1 MSYHLPFFKN
11 RPEAGDQLAQ
21 RLIRYQRDSKA
32 VVLALPRGGV
42 PVGYEVAM
50 ELGLPLDVF
59 VVRKLG
65 FPGHQELAMG
75 AVASGGVRVLTK
87 EIVDLYGVS
96 ASTLESITEAE
107 TVELVR
113 RELAYRRGEPPREV
127 AGQTVILVDD
137 GLATGSTMLA
147 AIRALRKRRPA
158 RLIAAVPVA
167 ALAAVELLSSEADE
181 VVSVET
187 PKPFYSVGQWYE
199 DFTQTTDADVRFYL
213 KQARRRTAA

>member
-11 RPEAGDQLAQ
+11 RPEAGDRLAALL
-21 RLIRYQRDSKA
+21 REYEGDPKA

-50 ELGLPLDVF
+50 ELNLPLDVF

-75 AVASGGVRVLTK
+75 AVASGGVRVLTR
-87 EIVDLYGVS
+87 ELVDLYGVS

-137 GLATGSTMLA
+137 GLATGSSMLA
-147 AIRALRKRRPA
+147 ACKALRKRRPGQ
-158 RLIAAVPVA
+158 LVVAVPVA
-167 ALAAVELLSSEADE
+167 ATAAVEALASEADR
-181 VVSVET
+181 VVAVET

-199 DFTQTTDADVRFYL
+199 SFAQISDNDVRFYL
-213 KQARRRTAA
+213 KHAHRRAA